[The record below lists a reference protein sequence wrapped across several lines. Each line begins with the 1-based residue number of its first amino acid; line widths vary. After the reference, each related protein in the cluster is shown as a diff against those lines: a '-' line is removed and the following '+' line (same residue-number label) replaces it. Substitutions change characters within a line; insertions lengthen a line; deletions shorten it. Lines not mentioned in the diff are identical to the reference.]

1 MKLVLKIISY
11 IGLVLTI
18 VPSLFVFKAVFDIKV
33 HFNLMIVGM
42 VLWFGTA
49 PFYAKGKSLSA
60 KGCLTADEK
69 EQ

>member
-1 MKLVLKIISY
+1 MKQVLKIISY
-11 IGLVLTI
+11 IGLLLTI
-18 VPSLFVFKAVFDIKV
+18 VPSLFVFRGVIDMKV

-49 PFYAKGKSLSA
+49 PFYAKSSSP
-60 KGCLTADEK
+60 DEK